1 MHSIITLHDNMHVLY
16 HSLHKGSK
24 GSDGG
29 FAVDYK
35 KKARLEPQVG
45 SKSYIRFRGLAP
57 AAPFA
62 RYFRYCESA
71 SKEMVSKNFHLD
83 KVNGPAL

>member
-1 MHSIITLHDNMHVLY
+1 MHSIITLHDNMNVLY

-24 GSDGG
+24 GGDGS

-35 KKARLEPQVG
+35 KRARLAPQVV

-71 SKEMVSKNFHLD
+71 AKEMVSKNFLLD
-83 KVNGPAL
+83 KVKVPAL

>member
-24 GSDGG
+24 GGDGG

-35 KKARLEPQVG
+35 KERIWSRRLYRKVTSLPVAQ
-45 SKSYIRFRGLAP
+45 
-57 AAPFA
+57 
-62 RYFRYCESA
+62 YFRYCENA
-71 SKEMVSKNFHLD
+71 AKEMVSKNFLLD
-83 KVNGPAL
+83 KVKGPAL

>member
-1 MHSIITLHDNMHVLY
+1 MYYITPCIKVQRVAMAA
-16 HSLHKGSK
+16 SPWTI
-24 GSDGG
+24 
-29 FAVDYK
+29 K
-35 KKARLEPQVG
+35 KRARLEPQVG

-83 KVNGPAL
+83 KVNRPAL

>member
-1 MHSIITLHDNMHVLY
+1 MIICMYYTTPCIKVQRVTMAA
-16 HSLHKGSK
+16 SPWII
-24 GSDGG
+24 
-29 FAVDYK
+29 K
-35 KKARLEPQVG
+35 KRARLEPQVG

-71 SKEMVSKNFHLD
+71 AKEMVSKNFHLD
-83 KVNGPAL
+83 KVKGTAL